1 MKHVAGFFVAVIVV
15 AALSS
20 YLTMRW
26 TEARHAVA
34 VDPHEWLHSE
44 LKITPEQHQ
53 ALESIE
59 TRFAEKNRRLRQQM
73 RAANH
78 ELALAIGKGQADSP
92 EIAAAIGKIHLHMG
106 ELQNASIDH
115 IFEMRAKLTP
125 EQSATLLR
133 LAQQALDDAP

>member
-1 MKHVAGFFVAVIVV
+1 MKHIAGFFIAVIAI

-20 YLTMRW
+20 FCTMRW
-26 TEARHAVA
+26 IEARHAAA

-53 ALESIE
+53 ALEPIE
-59 TRFAEKNRRLRQQM
+59 TKFAEKNRQLKEQM

-78 ELALAIGKGQADSP
+78 ELAVAIGKGQSNSP
-92 EIAAAIGKIHLHMG
+92 EISAAIGKIHLHMG

-125 EQSATLLR
+125 EQGATLLR
-133 LAQQALDDAP
+133 LAQQALDDSP